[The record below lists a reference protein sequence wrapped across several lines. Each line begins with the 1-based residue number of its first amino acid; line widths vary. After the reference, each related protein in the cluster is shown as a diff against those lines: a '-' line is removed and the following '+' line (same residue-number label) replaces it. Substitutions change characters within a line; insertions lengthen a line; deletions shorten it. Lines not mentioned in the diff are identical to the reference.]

1 MRKRTSLFLA
11 IIISTILCGCA
22 HRGQTAPPE
31 PLSEFIPGPD
41 AKITENGDAPILD
54 AADGLPA
61 KATVLLAE
69 VPQSPPREGYF
80 QYRVG
85 VQPEGFQAVWVGTK
99 TIEPVYFGETRRAT
113 DNIYG
118 IEPNFNQD
126 PKDSVAEGRLRWLSN
141 NPPLLLIL
149 APEYMGEG
157 TGHPLSRHDILVVF
171 QDGVPKALLHEI
183 LGISGKAGWGHYS
196 WGSREFAWRARYEG
210 FEITFVDSGRSED
223 DGGERSPLHSQWWPL
238 QPEYPEETGYWYGTI
253 ETKRTRT
260 WLFAEGEL
268 TLKSNSLEYK
278 VQPGDTW
285 EDIAIGFL
293 KDAKHA
299 SAIREANPQYK
310 DLPAPVKDTW
320 IVLPA
325 GARLYP

>member
-183 LGISGKAGWGHYS
+183 LGISGKSGWGCMG
-196 WGSREFAWRARYEG
+196 WGTRD
-210 FEITFVDSGRSED
+210 ITTKRSGDGMELSFVDSSWTEEEVDVRT
-223 DGGERSPLHSQWWPL
+223 PLHPL
-238 QPEYPEETGYWYGTI
+238 YGPDPI
-253 ETKRTRT
+253 HGVENDICWFGEIDTKHTRK

-325 GARLYP
+325 GARRYP